1 MMRLRRKLVAFAAL
15 GGAFLLA
22 GCADVPT
29 RRAPI
34 QVFPDMDR
42 QPKYK
47 AQMASDFFGDHRTSR
62 RPVAGTVARGLLRED
77 EGYHTGFV
85 NNMYVGKNPLPVTK
99 ETMLRGQQRFN
110 VYCSPCH
117 DRTGKGRGIVA
128 QRSQGWPPT
137 DLHDRRVKGFN
148 DGEIYNIITAGRRSM
163 PAYRFQ
169 IPEQDRWAIVTY
181 VRALQRTTSARV
193 EDVPAEERESLQ

>member
-1 MMRLRRKLVAFAAL
+1 MRSRRTPAAL
-15 GGAFLLA
+15 LTFAGAMLLA
-22 GCADVPT
+22 GCSDVPT
-29 RRAPI
+29 RNTPLEI
-34 QVFPDMDR
+34 FPDMDR

-47 AQMASDFFGDHRTSR
+47 AQMASDFFGDQRTSR
-62 RPVAGTVARGLLRED
+62 RPVARAVARGQLYED
-77 EGYHTGFV
+77 EGYHTGII

-128 QRSQGWPPT
+128 LRSQGCLPT
-137 DLHDRRVKGFN
+137 DLHDRRVKAFN
-148 DGEIYNIITAGRRSM
+148 DGEIFNIITAGRRSM
-163 PAYRFQ
+163 PSYRYQ
-169 IPEQDRWAIVTY
+169 IPEDDRWAIVTY

-193 EDVPAEERESLQ
+193 EDIPEDERGSLP